1 MSIMADTSTIHIPL
15 EPATRKKFTAKA
27 KQLGFDSAQ
36 AYLRVMIKAVVDGRR
51 IELDVDEWGGPSPAA
66 AARLN
71 KWTAE
76 AITASE
82 AGELPGFTD
91 AKSMMEYL
99 QREAD

>member
-1 MSIMADTSTIHIPL
+1 MSDTSTIHVPI
-15 EPATRKKFTAKA
+15 EPAVRKQFTAKA

-36 AYLRVMIKAVVDGRR
+36 AYLRVMIKAIVDGRR
-51 IELDVDEWGGPSPAA
+51 IELDVDEWGIPSPEA

-71 KWTAE
+71 EWTAQ

-82 AGELPGFTD
+82 AGELPSFTD

-99 QREAD
+99 QREAR